1 MRQTIKRKKS
11 SSNFTIINN
20 DFLRDKNLTLQAKGL
35 LSYLMMLPDDWV
47 IYFEEIAK
55 NSKNGIRAT
64 RGAWSELEVAGYAV
78 NRRITDEK
86 GKVIRWQKEV
96 SDSKEFLNNPHCGFP
111 HVENPQVD
119 NPHLENSMLLSTDI
133 QRTDSTNNLSN
144 KNKPLLPTPEVQ
156 VANFF
161 QSNGFGMIGGLI
173 AEELR
178 NEMDDFN
185 RLTSNR
191 QESANIIIKALSRA
205 VENGVPTWNYAKKPL
220 KDWYDKGIRNVAEI
234 EALDLQRANQKA
246 KQGRNR
252 VTPKIKEARPN
263 FEEQHVAPVSKD
275 ELSAAQQ
282 ALESLNN
289 QIKQKEK
296 A

>member
-20 DFLRDKNLTLQAKGL
+20 DFLRDKDLTLQAKGL

-47 IYFEEIAK
+47 IYFEEVAK
-55 NSKNGIRAT
+55 NSKNGIRST
-64 RGAWSELEVAGYAV
+64 RGAWSELEAAGYAI

-119 NPHLENSMLLSTDI
+119 NPHVENSMLLSTYIPSTDI
-133 QRTDSTNNLSN
+133 TNDLNT
-144 KNKPLLPTPEVQ
+144 KDKPLLPKPEVQ

-178 NEMDDFN
+178 NEMNDFN
-185 RLTSNR
+185 GLTNDQ

-220 KDWYDKGIRNVAEI
+220 KDWYDKGIKNVAEI
-234 EALDLQRANQKA
+234 EVLDLQRANQKA
-246 KQGRNR
+246 KWSRNR
-252 VTPKIKEARPN
+252 GTPKVKEARPN
-263 FEEQHVAPVSKD
+263 FEEQNVAPVSSED
-275 ELSAAQQ
+275 LAAAQQ
-282 ALESLNN
+282 ALDSLNK
-289 QIKQKEK
+289 QFKQKEET
-296 A
+296 